1 MVSLPLT
8 GFPNKASDPVWV
20 YVTGWVLYLST
31 WVIVISAAI
40 QQVSSQVDY
49 NLSQVCCVLFR
60 IPYHQQLRN
69 IKKVR
74 LRVWGWMSVLPSPL
88 STDTSTSLSHQKSDN
103 FLVECHSLLVISLMQ
118 TATITLQTESYTHW
132 ISLLETQSYTVQP
145 QYNGNL

>member
-49 NLSQVCCVLFR
+49 NLSQVCGVLFR
-60 IPYHQQLRN
+60 IPDHQ
-69 IKKVR
+69 
-74 LRVWGWMSVLPSPL
+74 
-88 STDTSTSLSHQKSDN
+88 H
-103 FLVECHSLLVISLMQ
+103 F
-118 TATITLQTESYTHW
+118 
-132 ISLLETQSYTVQP
+132 
-145 QYNGNL
+145 